1 MIIRNKFNGY
11 SNDGRRVYPGGGGGG
26 PNYTYSQTSNIPE
39 YAQPYVERMMGATE
53 KQIFNFDDKGDVTG
67 FKPYKSFKQA
77 QEEIAELT
85 IKDALAQDKEISV
98 KAFQLPII
106 NRELLSAELEVK
118 IDLNDLFET
127 TKEEL
132 KTKIKMVLTKPK

>member
-53 KQIFNFDDKGDVTG
+53 KQIFNFDDKGDG
-67 FKPYKSFKQA
+67 RSH
-77 QEEIAELT
+77 
-85 IKDALAQDKEISV
+85 S
-98 KAFQLPII
+98 
-106 NRELLSAELEVK
+106 RLS
-118 IDLNDLFET
+118 DNGSNDLWHV
-127 TKEEL
+127 KS
-132 KTKIKMVLTKPK
+132 PSS